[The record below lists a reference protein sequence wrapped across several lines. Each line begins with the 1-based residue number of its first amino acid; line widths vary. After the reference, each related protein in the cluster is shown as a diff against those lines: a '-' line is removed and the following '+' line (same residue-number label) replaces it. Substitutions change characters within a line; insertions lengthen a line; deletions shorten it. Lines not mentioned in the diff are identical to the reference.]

1 MRLSVAHETRYC
13 YERPVRSLIQAM
25 RLTPR
30 PYQGLHLLRWRIEP
44 DVDGRLRPKEDA
56 LGNVVHLFS
65 SDGAVEEMTVR
76 VVGEVETSD
85 TDGLVRG
92 AVERVPE
99 LVFLRESELTLA
111 DPEIQTFARDVT
123 SGARDPLTLLHRL
136 IEAVHREMTFD
147 VDPTDVVTTA
157 REAFA
162 LRRGVCQD
170 LSHVFIAGARHL
182 GIPAR
187 YVSGYFFRSDGV
199 VDQDAGHAW
208 AEVKVPDLG
217 WVGFDPAN
225 GISTTDAHVRVAVG
239 LDYLG
244 AAPIRGSRIG
254 GGSETMKV
262 KLRVES
268 MHPAQTQSQG
278 PGQGQ
283 SQSQR

>member
-1 MRLSVAHETRYC
+1 MRLSVAHETRYR

-30 PYQGLHLLRWRIEP
+30 PHQGQHILRWRIEP
-44 DVDGRLRPKEDA
+44 GVDGRLRPQEDA
-56 LGNVVHLFS
+56 FGNMVHLFS
-65 SDGAVEEMTVR
+65 ADAIVDEMTVR

-85 TDGLVRG
+85 TQGVVRG

-99 LVFLRESELTLA
+99 QVFLRDSELTLA
-111 DPEIQTFARDVT
+111 DPEIQTFARDAA
-123 SGARDPLTLLHRL
+123 SGAGDALEILHRL
-136 IEAVHREMTFD
+136 LEAVHREMAFD
-147 VDPTDVVTTA
+147 IAPTDVGTTA

-187 YVSGYFFRSDGV
+187 YASGYFFRADGV
-199 VDQDAGHAW
+199 IDQEAGHAW
-208 AEVKVPDLG
+208 AEARVPDLG

-225 GISTTDAHVRVAVG
+225 GISTGEAHVRVAIG

-244 AAPIRGSRIG
+244 AAPIRGSRTG
-254 GGSETMKV
+254 GGSETLSV
-262 KLRVES
+262 RLRVEDVR
-268 MHPAQTQSQG
+268 PAQF
-278 PGQGQ
+278 Q

>member
-1 MRLSVAHETRYC
+1 MRLSVVHETRYR

-30 PYQGLHLLRWRIEP
+30 AHHGQHILRWRIEP
-44 DVDGRLRPKEDA
+44 GVDGRLRPREDA

-65 SDGAVEEMTVR
+65 SDGTVDAMTVR

-85 TDGLVRG
+85 TGGVVRG
-92 AVERVPE
+92 AVERVPD

-111 DPEIQTFARDVT
+111 DPEIQGFARDAT
-123 SGARDPLTLLHRL
+123 AGANGALETLHRL
-136 IEAVHREMTFD
+136 LAAVHREMTFD
-147 VDPTDVVTTA
+147 VAPTEVGTTA

-170 LSHVFIAGARHL
+170 LTHVFIAGARHL

-199 VDQDAGHAW
+199 IDQEAGHAW
-208 AEVKVPDLG
+208 AEAKVPDLG

-225 GISTTDAHVRVAVG
+225 GISAGAAHLRVAVG

-254 GGSETMKV
+254 GGAEVMEV
-262 KLRVES
+262 KLRVED
-268 MHPAQTQSQG
+268 AR
-278 PGQGQ
+278 PGQAQ
-283 SQSQR
+283 NQSQR

>member
-1 MRLSVAHETRYC
+1 
-13 YERPVRSLIQAM
+13 M

-30 PYQGLHLLRWRIEP
+30 AHHGQHILRWRIEP
-44 DVDGRLRPKEDA
+44 GADGRLRPREDA

-65 SDGAVEEMTVR
+65 SDGTVEEMTVR

-85 TDGLVRG
+85 TGGVVRG

-111 DPEIQTFARDVT
+111 DPEIQNFAQD
-123 SGARDPLTLLHRL
+123 ARAGTIDALEMLHRL
-136 IEAVHREMTFD
+136 LAAVHRDITFD
-147 VDPTDVVTTA
+147 VAPTEVGTTA

-170 LSHVFIAGARHL
+170 LTHIFIAGARHL

-199 VDQDAGHAW
+199 IDQEAGHAW
-208 AEVKVPDLG
+208 AEAKVPNLG

-225 GISTTDAHVRVAVG
+225 GISAGEAHLRVAVG

-254 GGSETMKV
+254 GGSEVMEV
-262 KLRVES
+262 KLRVEDAR
-268 MHPAQTQSQG
+268 PAQF
-278 PGQGQ
+278 Q

>member
-1 MRLSVAHETRYC
+1 MRLSVVHETRYR

-30 PYQGLHLLRWRIEP
+30 AHHGQHILRWRIEP
-44 DVDGRLRPKEDA
+44 GVDGRLRPREDA
-56 LGNVVHLFS
+56 FGNLAHLFS
-65 SDGAVEEMTVR
+65 SDGTVEEMNVR

-85 TDGLVRG
+85 TGGVVRG

-111 DPEIQTFARDVT
+111 DPEIQSFARDT
-123 SGARDPLTLLHRL
+123 TAGADGGLETLHRL
-136 IEAVHREMTFD
+136 LAAVHREMTFD
-147 VDPTDVVTTA
+147 VAPTEVGTTA

-170 LSHVFIAGARHL
+170 LTHVFIAGARHL
-182 GIPAR
+182 GLPAR

-199 VDQDAGHAW
+199 IEQEAGHAW
-208 AEVKVPDLG
+208 AEAKVPDLG

-225 GISTTDAHVRVAVG
+225 GISAGEAHLRVAVG

-254 GGSETMKV
+254 GGAEVMKV
-262 KLRVES
+262 KLRVEG
-268 MHPAQTQSQG
+268 ARA
-278 PGQGQ
+278 GQVQ